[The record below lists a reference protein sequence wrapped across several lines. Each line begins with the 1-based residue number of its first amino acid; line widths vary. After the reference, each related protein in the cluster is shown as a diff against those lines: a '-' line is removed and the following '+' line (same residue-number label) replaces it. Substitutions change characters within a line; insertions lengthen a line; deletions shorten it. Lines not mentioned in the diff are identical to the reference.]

1 MNLPVSEPPDWF
13 GSEVAFLHSK
23 MVWKE
28 SAMTPMKSKRSRYRY
43 RVLCV
48 DADEFGAYVEAT
60 VLRREGYS
68 VVACSDALQAAAI
81 AKAEEID
88 LAVLS
93 YQMAVMNGA
102 ELAAFCKAANPDM
115 KVILV
120 SEWAGVPKRER
131 ALADLFV
138 QKSDDM
144 QALLAGVETL
154 LPHNRAQAMLG
165 LANDHNITI
174 RTEN

>member
-1 MNLPVSEPPDWF
+1 
-13 GSEVAFLHSK
+13 
-23 MVWKE
+23 
-28 SAMTPMKSKRSRYRY
+28 MTPMKSKRSRYRY

-48 DADEFGAYVEAT
+48 DEDEFGAYVEAT
-60 VLRREGYS
+60 ILRREGYS
-68 VVACSDALQAAAI
+68 VVACSDALKAAAI

-93 YQMAVMNGA
+93 YNMAVMNGA

-120 SEWAGVPKRER
+120 SEWAGIPKREL
-131 ALADLFV
+131 ALVDLFV

-144 QALLAGVETL
+144 QTLLAGVETL
-154 LPHNRAQAMLG
+154 LPHSGAQAMLG
-165 LANDHNITI
+165 SAKDHNMMI

>member
-1 MNLPVSEPPDWF
+1 MALNRL
-13 GSEVAFLHSK
+13 
-23 MVWKE
+23 
-28 SAMTPMKSKRSRYRY
+28 KRSRYRY

-48 DADEFGAYVEAT
+48 DDNEFGAYVEAT
-60 VLRREGYS
+60 ILRREGYEAL
-68 VVACSDALQAAAI
+68 ACSDALEAAAI
-81 AKAEEID
+81 VKAEEID

-93 YQMAVMNGA
+93 YRMPTMNGA

-115 KVILV
+115 KVILF
-120 SEWAGVPKRER
+120 SEWLDIPKREL
-131 ALADLFV
+131 AFADLFV

-154 LPHNRAQAMLG
+154 LPQSRTLALLGLEHDHNR
-165 LANDHNITI
+165 TI

>member
-1 MNLPVSEPPDWF
+1 MTSN
-13 GSEVAFLHSK
+13 GSG
-23 MVWKE
+23 
-28 SAMTPMKSKRSRYRY
+28 RSRYRY

-48 DADEFGAYVEAT
+48 DDNEFGAYVEAAI
-60 VLRREGYS
+60 LRHEGYE
-68 VVACSDALQAAAI
+68 VLTCCDALEAAAI

-93 YQMAVMNGA
+93 YRMPGLNGA
-102 ELAAFCKAANPDM
+102 ELAACCKAANPNM
-115 KVILV
+115 KVILF
-120 SEWAGVPKRER
+120 SEWLGIPQREL

-138 QKSDDM
+138 EKSDDM

-154 LPHNRAQAMLG
+154 LLQNRTQALLGFGNYHNRWR
-165 LANDHNITI
+165 

>member
-1 MNLPVSEPPDWF
+1 MARNE
-13 GSEVAFLHSK
+13 
-23 MVWKE
+23 
-28 SAMTPMKSKRSRYRY
+28 SKRSRYRY

-48 DADEFGAYVEAT
+48 DNDEFGAYVEAT
-60 VLRREGYS
+60 ILRREGYEAL
-68 VVACSDALQAAAI
+68 ACSDALEAAAI

-93 YQMAVMNGA
+93 YRMSAMNGA

-115 KVILV
+115 KVILI
-120 SEWAGVPKRER
+120 SEWLDIPRREL
-131 ALADLFV
+131 AFADLFV
-138 QKSDDM
+138 PKSDDM

-154 LPHNRAQAMLG
+154 LPQNRMHTLPGFRDGHNTE
-165 LANDHNITI
+165 ITKT

>member
-1 MNLPVSEPPDWF
+1 
-13 GSEVAFLHSK
+13 
-23 MVWKE
+23 
-28 SAMTPMKSKRSRYRY
+28 MTPNNSKRSRYRY

-48 DADEFGAYVEAT
+48 DDNEFGAYVQAT
-60 VLRREGYS
+60 ILRREGYD
-68 VVACSDALQAAAI
+68 VLACSDALEAAAI

-93 YQMAVMNGA
+93 YGMTGMNGA

-115 KVILV
+115 KVILL
-120 SEWAGVPKRER
+120 SEWLGIPKREL
-131 ALADLFV
+131 ALVDLFV

-144 QALLAGVETL
+144 HGLLAGVETL
-154 LPHNRAQAMLG
+154 LPQNRQALLG
-165 LANDHNITI
+165 LEDDHNKNI

>member
-1 MNLPVSEPPDWF
+1 MKRN
-13 GSEVAFLHSK
+13 
-23 MVWKE
+23 E
-28 SAMTPMKSKRSRYRY
+28 SNRSRFRY

-48 DADEFGAYVEAT
+48 DSNEFGAYVEAT
-60 VLRREGYS
+60 VLRREGYE
-68 VVACSDALQAAAI
+68 VLACSDALQAAAI

-93 YQMAVMNGA
+93 YRMPVMNGA

-115 KVILV
+115 KVILL
-120 SEWAGVPKRER
+120 SEWLGIPNREL
-131 ALADLFV
+131 ALADLFM

-144 QALLAGVETL
+144 DALLAGVEL
-154 LPHNRAQAMLG
+154 LLSQNRFQALPGLG
-165 LANDHNITI
+165 NDYDRMI

>member
-1 MNLPVSEPPDWF
+1 
-13 GSEVAFLHSK
+13 
-23 MVWKE
+23 
-28 SAMTPMKSKRSRYRY
+28 MTPNGSKGSRCRY

-48 DADEFGAYVEAT
+48 DNDDFGAYVEAT
-60 VLRREGYS
+60 ILSRQGYEVL
-68 VVACSDALQAAAI
+68 ACSDALEAAAI

-93 YQMAVMNGA
+93 YLMPGINGA
-102 ELAAFCKAANPDM
+102 ELAAYCKAANPDM
-115 KVILV
+115 KVILL
-120 SEWAGVPKRER
+120 SEWLGIPHREL

-144 QALLAGVETL
+144 QALLEGVETL
-154 LPHNRAQAMLG
+154 LQQNPFQA
-165 LANDHNITI
+165 LAGFGNDHHRDI

>member
-1 MNLPVSEPPDWF
+1 
-13 GSEVAFLHSK
+13 
-23 MVWKE
+23 
-28 SAMTPMKSKRSRYRY
+28 MTPNNSKRSRYRY

-48 DADEFGAYVEAT
+48 DDNEFGAYVQAT
-60 VLRREGYS
+60 ILRREGYD
-68 VVACSDALQAAAI
+68 VLACSDALEAAAL

-93 YQMAVMNGA
+93 YGMSGMNGA

-115 KVILV
+115 KVILL
-120 SEWAGVPKRER
+120 SEWLGIPKREL
-131 ALADLFV
+131 ALVDLFV

-144 QALLAGVETL
+144 HGLLSGVETL
-154 LPHNRAQAMLG
+154 LPQNRFQPLLGLEDDHNR
-165 LANDHNITI
+165 NI